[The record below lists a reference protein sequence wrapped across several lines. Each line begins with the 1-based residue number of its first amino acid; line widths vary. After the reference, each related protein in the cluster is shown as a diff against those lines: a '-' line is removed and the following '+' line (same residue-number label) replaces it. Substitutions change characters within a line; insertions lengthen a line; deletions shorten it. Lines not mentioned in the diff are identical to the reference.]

1 MIFKLS
7 FKYFKKEKF
16 VYTNDSK
23 TELKKKFCTTIV
35 NLLMKDENDF
45 IFIYLTIC
53 LEISLNFIVIP
64 SFYKIIF

>member
-1 MIFKLS
+1 MILKL
-7 FKYFKKEKF
+7 
-16 VYTNDSK
+16 
-23 TELKKKFCTTIV
+23 ELKKKFCTIIV

-45 IFIYLTIC
+45 IFIYLAIC